1 MLGLNFKTYFN
12 LLTEA
17 DESSGRFVDLRW
29 YKGGIPDLSGPA
41 TAFTESLLWATPKRN
56 LLSSQEYKAALLN
69 NGKLVF
75 FKHPAKFT
83 KENILPKLER
93 YLNEF
98 MDYNEQIVKIFRVA
112 PSIIDAIGKRICRY
126 EEYKSYGEEVT
137 QDRKKHWYND
147 GGLGKLASKVYG
159 DGTDPELSG
168 NREEITTK
176 IKEKATALARE
187 KMRILMSNGVS
198 REDALSA
205 AKKAYKKFIQSF
217 YDKSSLGGKPNSAP
231 GHVRSDYHPLMSKT
245 GEKIK
250 NSMRDESRAKEAMQ
264 NAYRRAINDGYSKA
278 EAEQKAQEAYNKIMG
293 L

>member
-17 DESSGRFVDLRW
+17 NESSGRFIDLRW
-29 YKGGIPDLSGPA
+29 YNGGIPDLSGPA
-41 TAFTESLLWATPKRN
+41 TAYSEPLLWATPKRN
-56 LLSSQEYKAALLN
+56 LLSSQEYKAALLSD
-69 NGKLVF
+69 GKLVF
-75 FKHPAKFT
+75 FKHPGKFT

-93 YLNEF
+93 YLDEI
-98 MDYNEQIVKIFRVA
+98 MDYNEQIVKIFRVE
-112 PSIIDAIGKRICRY
+112 PSVIEAIGKRVCTY

-159 DGTDPELSG
+159 DGIDPELSSG
-168 NREEITTK
+168 NREEITAK

-205 AKKAYKKFIQSF
+205 AKEAYRKFIKSF
-217 YDKSSLGGKPNSAP
+217 HDKSSLGKLNTAP

-250 NSMRDESRAKEAMQ
+250 NSMRDESRAKEAKQ
-264 NAYRRAINDGYSKA
+264 NAYRRAINDGYSRA
-278 EAEQKAQEAYNKIMG
+278 EAERKAQEAYNSIMG
-293 L
+293 S

>member
-1 MLGLNFKTYFN
+1 MAIPT
-12 LLTEA
+12 A
-17 DESSGRFVDLRW
+17 DEIIERVNVYSKTKDHEIIRKAYDFSQKAHEGQLRESGE
-29 YKGGIPDLSGPA
+29 P
-41 TAFTESLLWATPKRN
+41 
-56 LLSSQEYKAALLN
+56 
-69 NGKLVF
+69 F

-93 YLNEF
+93 YLDEF

-112 PSIIDAIGKRICRY
+112 PSIIDAIGKRVCTY

-159 DGTDPELSG
+159 DGVDPELSSG
-168 NREEITTK
+168 NREEITAK

-187 KMRILMSNGVS
+187 KMRTLMSNGVS

-205 AKKAYKKFIQSF
+205 AKEAYKKFIQSLHN
-217 YDKSSLGGKPNSAP
+217 KSSLGGKPNTTS

-245 GEKIK
+245 GERIK
-250 NSMRDESRAKEAMQ
+250 NLRRDESQAIQAME
-264 NAYRRAINDGYSKA
+264 NARRRAINDGYSRA

>member
-17 DESSGRFVDLRW
+17 NESSGRFIDLRW
-29 YKGGIPDLSGPA
+29 YNGGIPDLSGPA
-41 TAFTESLLWATPKRN
+41 TAYSEPLLWATPKRN

-69 NGKLVF
+69 DGKLVF
-75 FKHPAKFT
+75 FKHPGKFT

-93 YLNEF
+93 YLDEI
-98 MDYNEQIVKIFRVA
+98 MDYNEQIVKIFRVE
-112 PSIIDAIGKRICRY
+112 PSVIEAIGKRVCTY

-147 GGLGKLASKVYG
+147 GGLGKLASKIYG
-159 DGTDPELSG
+159 DGVDPELSSG
-168 NREEITTK
+168 NREEITAK

-205 AKKAYKKFIQSF
+205 AKEAYRKFIKSF
-217 YDKSSLGGKPNSAP
+217 HDKSSLGKLNTAP

-250 NSMRDESRAKEAMQ
+250 NSMRDESRAKEAKQ
-264 NAYRRAINDGYSKA
+264 NAYRRAINDGYSRA
-278 EAEQKAQEAYNKIMG
+278 EAERKAQEAYNSIMG
-293 L
+293 S